1 MFITLPTK
9 IFGLDISDLSLK
21 AVQLKKIKNNN
32 YIQAINSVKVP
43 SGLINEGV
51 IQDKKKVAQLISKLV
66 KTSTNKFTSNYAVV
80 SLPEPKTFIK
90 VIQIPKKESQKHRV
104 RDLIKKELPRH
115 VPINIDEVQIDWQE
129 VENNHQYRKFLVG
142 AVPTTIINDLVE
154 TCNMAKINIM
164 ALEVEA
170 QAIERCIMPQ
180 KRYIVDNNSWW
191 NKIIKRGQQE
201 KNKINNQEKNNPKII
216 LDLGATRT
224 SIILIDKG
232 VIQFANSID
241 NISGE
246 KLTKKIAKEK
256 NLTYNEAEKA
266 KIICGSNS
274 KKCKGE
280 ILDIIVESINELAKE
295 IINADN
301 FYQDHFGED
310 TNNIEILL
318 CGGGAN
324 LFGIEKMLSEKLKR
338 KVLIAEPTINL
349 KIKPTKKINNI
360 YSYTTAIGLSL
371 RDYF

>member
-21 AVQLKKIKNNN
+21 AVQLKKIKNNK
-32 YIQAINSVKVP
+32 YIQAINDIKVP
-43 SGLINEGV
+43 AGLINEGT
-51 IQDKKKVAQLISKLV
+51 IQDKQKVAQLIKKLI
-66 KTSTNKFTSNYAVV
+66 KTSNNKFTSNYAVV

-90 VIQIPKKESQKHRV
+90 VIQIPKKDSKKHRV
-104 RDLIKKELPRH
+104 RDLIKEELPRH

-142 AVPTTIINDLVE
+142 AVPTAIINDLVE
-154 TCNMAKINIM
+154 TCKMADINVV

-170 QAIERCIMPQ
+170 QAIERCIIPQ
-180 KRYIVDNNSWW
+180 KKYPVKNNFWFS
-191 NKIIKRGQQE
+191 KIIKKE
-201 KNKINNQEKNNPKII
+201 KEKTIQDFKKNNPKII

-246 KLTKKIAKEK
+246 KLTMKIAKEK
-256 NLTYNEAEKA
+256 NLKYDEAEKA
-266 KIICGSNS
+266 KIICGSNP

-280 ILDIIVESINELAKE
+280 ILNIIIESINELAKE
-295 IINADN
+295 IINANN
-301 FYQDHFGED
+301 FYQDHFGKD

-324 LFGIEKMLSEKLKR
+324 LSGIDKMLSEKLKR
-338 KVLIAEPTINL
+338 EVNVAVPTTNL
-349 KIKPTKKINNI
+349 KSETLKQVNNI
-360 YSYTTAIGLSL
+360 HSYTTAIGLSL
-371 RDYF
+371 RNYF